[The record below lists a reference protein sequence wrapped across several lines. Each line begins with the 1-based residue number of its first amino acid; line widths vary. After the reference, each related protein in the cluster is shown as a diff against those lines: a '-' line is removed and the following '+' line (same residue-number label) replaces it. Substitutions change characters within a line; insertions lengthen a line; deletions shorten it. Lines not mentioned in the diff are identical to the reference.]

1 MQFRESVPKSVMK
14 KGLLFREKEAK
25 SFYPCWFRLLPLGSA
40 LPLALVVLAMA
51 GAARAMPVEADG
63 RSIYVSQ
70 CASCHGD
77 TMGGGTGPAL
87 AGPAFSGK
95 WAGHE
100 AGLTSFIASQMPMN
114 NPGSLSPGDT
124 VAVAHYLLAQPDLP
138 VAPAP
143 DAADR
148 HEGNLP
154 DAPVHFGTATTN
166 TPDDAALLS
175 PIATAWV
182 GYNRDYKGQRYAPLA
197 QINTANVATL
207 SPKCLFQTG
216 EIGSFQSSPE
226 VNDGRLFI
234 TTAHHVYALDPTTCR
249 KIWSY
254 DYQPVGTE
262 FLPANRGVALY
273 RGMAIRGTLDGH
285 LIALDA
291 ANGKLLWDV
300 HVCDTKKG
308 CFINAVPVAFQG
320 RLFVGEAGADV
331 HSTGHVHAF
340 DALTGKKL
348 WTFDV
353 VPTGK
358 EPGADSW
365 PAGASVGGGSMWTTI
380 TVDPQADLLYMSV
393 GNPGQDFSGANR
405 AGDNLF
411 TDCLVVLAADTGK
424 LVWYAQQVK
433 HDVHDWD
440 TAAAPM
446 LYEQDGRRF
455 VAVGSKDAFLYI
467 YDRDTH
473 ALLAKKALTQRV
485 NDTAPLPPGK
495 PVHVCPGSVGGVE
508 WNGPAYDPLRRM
520 VFVNTVDWCSTY
532 ISQPAKDA
540 EFGGMMKMDP
550 SDQARGALL
559 AFDAGTGDARWI
571 YHAAAPMLAGVTPTA
586 GGLVLTGSGDGNF
599 LAFDSGT
606 GRELYSFYTGGP
618 VAGGITTYMA
628 SGRQYIAVP
637 SGNNSKSLWQT
648 SGAATLIVFGLP

>member
-1 MQFRESVPKSVMK
+1 
-14 KGLLFREKEAK
+14 
-25 SFYPCWFRLLPLGSA
+25 
-40 LPLALVVLAMA
+40 MA
-51 GAARAMPVEADG
+51 
-63 RSIYVSQ
+63 
-70 CASCHGD
+70 
-77 TMGGGTGPAL
+77 GGTGPAL

-95 WAGHE
+95 WAGQ
-100 AGLTSFIASQMPMN
+100 AARLTKFIASQMPMN
-114 NPGSLSPGDT
+114 NPGSLSAGDA
-124 VAVAHYLLAQPDLP
+124 VAVADYLLAQPDGQA
-138 VAPAP
+138 APAN
-143 DAADR
+143 DAAAR
-148 HEGNLP
+148 LKESLP
-154 DAPVHFGTATTN
+154 GKPVHFGIPTT
-166 TPDDAALLS
+166 TSPDDSALLR
-175 PIATAWV
+175 AGVGEWL
-182 GYNRDYKGQRYAPLA
+182 GYNRDYKGQRYTPLA

-226 VNDGRLFI
+226 VNDGRLFM
-234 TTAHHVYALDPTTCR
+234 TTAHHVYALDATTCR
-249 KIWSY
+249 KLWVY

-300 HVCDTKKG
+300 HVCDTQKG
-308 CFINAVPVAFQG
+308 CFINAVPVAFHG
-320 RLFVGEAGADV
+320 RLFVGEAGADMQ
-331 HSTGHVHAF
+331 STGHVHAF
-340 DALTGKKL
+340 DAMTGKPL

-358 EPGADSW
+358 QFGADSW
-365 PAGASVGGGSMWTTI
+365 PAGASMGGGSMWTSI

-424 LVWYAQQVK
+424 LVWYAQQEK

-446 LYEQDGRRF
+446 LYEQDGKRF

-473 ALLAKKALTQRV
+473 ALVAKKPLTRRV
-485 NDTAPLPPGK
+485 NDTAPLLPGK
-495 PVHVCPGSVGGVE
+495 PVRVCPGSVGGVE
-508 WNGPAYDPLRRM
+508 WNGPAYDPVRRM

-532 ISQPAKDA
+532 TSQPGKDE

-559 AFDAGTGDARWI
+559 AFDAGTGAPRWT
-571 YHAAAPMLAGVTPTA
+571 YHAPAPMLAGITPTS
-586 GGLVLTGSGDGNF
+586 GGLVFTGSGDGSF
-599 LAFDSGT
+599 LAFDSST
-606 GRELYSFYTGGP
+606 GRALYSFYTGGP
-618 VAGGITTYMA
+618 VAGGITTYVA
-628 SGRQYIAVP
+628 GGRQYVAVA

-648 SGAATLIVFGLP
+648 SGAATLIIFGLP